1 MTHITDLP
9 VNDAGNGWT
18 NILAPRVARPSLS
31 GDVTCDWLVIGA
43 GFAGLAAARRLSEN
57 NPEHRVVI
65 VDACRVGDGAS
76 ARNSGFVIDLPHN
89 VGTDLDNLDMQRRSL
104 RLARAAVKQL
114 ENTVQ
119 TNAIDC
125 QWSHRGQYMAAASDK
140 GEAVLD
146 GFSAGLD
153 ALGEPYQEVSAHDL
167 KSAIGTGY
175 YRRAI
180 FTPGTILMQPAALV
194 RGVADAL
201 PETVELYEN
210 TPVTGSQFGSPHQF
224 ATPAGAIRARQVLLA
239 VNGFAPA
246 FNILKGRIFSL
257 QLLASMTRA
266 LSQGELA
273 ELGCKPDWGVVPAL
287 PFGGPTMRLTQDRRL
302 VMRSVFSYRHSR
314 RVSADQYQKAKTLQA
329 QQIQARFAAL
339 PKGIIEHTWAGSI
352 TLSQNFAPGFGKQA
366 DGVYSAVC
374 QNGVGVTKGTIS
386 GILAADM
393 ASRRD
398 NPLIAD
404 MEALGVPNRLPPR
417 PFLDLGIAAKLK
429 WWVHGSR
436 VDG

>member
-1 MTHITDLP
+1 MTQITDLP
-9 VNDAGNGWT
+9 NNDSGNGWANT
-18 NILAPRVARPSLS
+18 LPPRLACSPLS
-31 GDVTCDWLVIGA
+31 EDISCDWLVIGA

-57 NPEHRVVI
+57 NPEDRVVI
-65 VDACRVGDGAS
+65 VDACKVGDGAS

-89 VGTDLDNLDMQRRSL
+89 VGSDLDNLDMQHRSL
-104 RLARAAVKQL
+104 RLARAAVTQL
-114 ENTVQ
+114 EDIVQ

-146 GFSAGLD
+146 GFSSGLD
-153 ALGEPYQEVSAHDL
+153 ALGESYQKVSADDL
-167 KSAIGTGY
+167 NSAIGTSY

-194 RGVADAL
+194 CGLADTL
-201 PETVELYEN
+201 PESVELYED
-210 TPVTGSQFGSPHQF
+210 TPVTSSRFGSPHQF
-224 ATPAGAIRARQVLLA
+224 STPNGSIRARQVILA

-246 FNILKGRIFSL
+246 FNILKGRVFSL
-257 QLLASMTRA
+257 QLLASMTRV
-266 LSQGELA
+266 LSDGELVD
-273 ELGCKPDWGVVPAL
+273 LGCEPDWGLVPAL

-314 RVSADQYQKAKTLQA
+314 HVSAGQYQKAGALQA
-329 QQIQARFAAL
+329 RQIQARFGAL
-339 PKGIIEHTWAGSI
+339 PAGIIKHTWAGNI

-386 GILAADM
+386 GILAADL
-393 ASRRD
+393 ASGRD
-398 NPLIAD
+398 NPLISD
-404 MEALGVPNRLPPR
+404 METLGVPCRLPPR
-417 PFLDLGIAAKLK
+417 PFLDLGITAKLK
-429 WWVHGSR
+429 WWVRSSR